1 MTGFRTSP
9 EYSILQAGSINVSKG
24 TTGTGNNNF
33 SITWDKTAVGGYNDN
48 WLLIVQLMLPSGEV
62 VYETA
67 GKMHIDIGG
76 SSSYG
81 TLWAAA
87 VTSACSSATFAD
99 VSGTTRIRDKVSI
112 AQESYVLDEI
122 LSSGACDASSI
133 EYSLFMI

>member
-1 MTGFRTSP
+1 MVF
-9 EYSILQAGSINVSKG
+9 
-24 TTGTGNNNF
+24 
-33 SITWDKTAVGGYNDN
+33 
-48 WLLIVQLMLPSGEV
+48 
-62 VYETA
+62 ETA
-67 GKMHIDIGG
+67 GRIMIDSGG
-76 SSSYG
+76 SSSYA

-87 VTSACSSATFAD
+87 VISACNSATFAD